1 MNQNV
6 TNLEKLSDTS
16 EYAKYR
22 KLAKKHLRTMTIT
35 ADARF
40 EASKR
45 LVLINSTCFL
55 TTTIASL
62 GLILI
67 PLLDLAGINKI
78 FSNIT
83 LGIVQIFLAVCVLVY
98 STAIGTA
105 NYLVRSKEYLQCGD
119 RVKKIIDEFKVHL
132 IDCELKESKPN
143 LEKYMNDYRKAL
155 EGFENHEDI
164 DYQHALNVYNGKNS
178 SDGEEEPD
186 SERTETGSDDETS
199 QKDKNHKKDVKTQKS
214 KNFISRLWN
223 KVKPYRPFLII
234 GGFELLIISLMILSY
249 LYFQARTFDSLLRIV
264 IES

>member
-83 LGIVQIFLAVCVLVY
+83 LGIVQIFLAVCV
-98 STAIGTA
+98 
-105 NYLVRSKEYLQCGD
+105 
-119 RVKKIIDEFKVHL
+119 
-132 IDCELKESKPN
+132 
-143 LEKYMNDYRKAL
+143 
-155 EGFENHEDI
+155 
-164 DYQHALNVYNGKNS
+164 
-178 SDGEEEPD
+178 
-186 SERTETGSDDETS
+186 
-199 QKDKNHKKDVKTQKS
+199 
-214 KNFISRLWN
+214 
-223 KVKPYRPFLII
+223 
-234 GGFELLIISLMILSY
+234 
-249 LYFQARTFDSLLRIV
+249 
-264 IES
+264 